1 MPRNFTMQTA
11 CVSATLATILASH
24 GAIAATVEPHY
35 EVSQRI
41 VRFADLDISRSAG
54 AATLYA
60 RITVAA
66 RAVCEPSLSI
76 RELGFNSQTQECQE
90 QAIEHAVTDVN
101 APALTSYHLMKV
113 KSAGDRK

>member
-11 CVSATLATILASH
+11 YVSATLATILASH
-24 GAIAATVEPHY
+24 GAIAAPVEPHY

-41 VRFADLDISRSAG
+41 VRFADLDITRSTG

-60 RITVAA
+60 RITAAA
-66 RAVCEPSLSI
+66 RTVCEPSLSSW
-76 RELGFNSQTQECQE
+76 ELGLSSQTRQCQE
-90 QAIEHAVTDVN
+90 QAIERAVTDVN
-101 APALTSYHLMKV
+101 APALTSYHLIKV

>member
-11 CVSATLATILASH
+11 YVSATLATILASH

-41 VRFADLDISRSAG
+41 VRFADLDITRSAG

-60 RITVAA
+60 RITTAA
-66 RAVCEPSLSI
+66 RAVCEPSLSSQ
-76 RELGFNSQTQECQE
+76 ELGFSSQTRQCQE
-90 QAIEHAVTDVN
+90 QAIERAITDVN
-101 APALTSYHLMKV
+101 APALTSYHLTRIKL
-113 KSAGDRK
+113 AGGRK

>member
-11 CVSATLATILASH
+11 YVSATLATILASH

-41 VRFADLDISRSAG
+41 VRFADLDITRSAG

-76 RELGFNSQTQECQE
+76 RELGFSSQTQECQE

-101 APALTSYHLMKV
+101 TPALTSYHLMRV
-113 KSAGDRK
+113 KSARDRK

>member
-11 CVSATLATILASH
+11 FVSATLATILASH
-24 GAIAATVEPHY
+24 GAIAATVESHY

-41 VRFADLDISRSAG
+41 VRFADLDITRSAG

-60 RITVAA
+60 RITSAA
-66 RAVCEPSLSI
+66 RAVCGPSLSS
-76 RELGFNSQTQECQE
+76 REFGSSSQTRQCQE
-90 QAIEHAVTDVN
+90 QAIERAVTDVN
-101 APALTSYHLMKV
+101 APALTSYHLIKV